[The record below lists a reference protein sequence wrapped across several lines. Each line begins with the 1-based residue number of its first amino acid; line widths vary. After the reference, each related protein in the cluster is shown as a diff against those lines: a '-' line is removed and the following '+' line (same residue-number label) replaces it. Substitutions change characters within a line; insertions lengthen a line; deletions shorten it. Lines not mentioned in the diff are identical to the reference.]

1 MGTSVSPWDKAMSD
15 GGVYIPM
22 SGFTESLN
30 VSVAS
35 TVIIAHAVADRVR
48 RRGHHGMARVT
59 THPISIWRMTVSVLS
74 SPTSL
79 AHIPY
84 R

>member
-1 MGTSVSPWDKAMSD
+1 MWRAATVRPYRAVPTAVVLGNEREGVSEEAKAMCD

-48 RRGHHGMARVT
+48 RRGHHGMARR
-59 THPISIWRMTVSVLS
+59 PPL
-74 SPTSL
+74 L
-79 AHIPY
+79 A
-84 R
+84 